1 MGHKIKIPK
10 EMLMHIDFNNTI
22 NGGYSEAAVHQKRE
36 ENGYE
41 VTVSIP
47 GIEADDLQL
56 EIVGGKMSLFHLL
69 PIFSHNEDQEEQW
82 KTIRFISTILIPGD
96 VNQDHISAR
105 YDDDARRLI
114 INLPFNQQQDDSR
127 RKVEIERW

>member
-22 NGGYSEAAVHQKRE
+22 HGGFSEPIVNQTKEAH
-36 ENGYE
+36 GYE
-41 VTVSIP
+41 VVVKVP

-56 EIVGGKMSLFHLL
+56 EIVNGKMSLYHLL
-69 PIFSHNEDQEEQW
+69 PIFLHEESLEEQW
-82 KTIRFISTILIPGD
+82 KTIRFISTIMIPSD
-96 VNQDHISAR
+96 VNQDNISAR
-105 YDDDARRLI
+105 YDDDKRQLVMS
-114 INLPFNQQQDDSR
+114 LPFNHQQDDFR